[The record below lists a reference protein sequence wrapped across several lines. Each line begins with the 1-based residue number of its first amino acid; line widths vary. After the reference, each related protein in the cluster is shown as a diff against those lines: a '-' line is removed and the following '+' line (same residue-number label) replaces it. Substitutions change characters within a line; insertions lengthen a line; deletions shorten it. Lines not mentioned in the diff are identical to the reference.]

1 MDLAVLILLL
11 IVILLLI
18 IILLKNFFNSQNKNL
33 EQIKDNIEKKLEEV
47 YKGIGEIH
55 SLAYDI
61 RDLKKALNNI
71 KTRGLWGEIQLG
83 SLLDQILSPEQYEK
97 NVITKEGSKER
108 VEYAI
113 KLPGRNENKVVYLPI
128 DAKFPLESYYKLLD
142 ACDKGDKELIKKF
155 KSDLEIIIKNAA
167 KDIQQKYIDPPNTT
181 DFGIMFL
188 PSESLY
194 VEVLKIPGLIEEIQS
209 NNRIIIAGPTTLAGL
224 LNSLQMIFL
233 AIAVEKRSSE
243 ILALFNEIKTQFN
256 HFVNLLEKASK
267 KLQEVSSDIEDAIK
281 RSEKIEQK
289 IENIQITPYT
299 TSQNISENP
308 MDENK

>member
-1 MDLAVLILLL
+1 MNLAVLILLL

-55 SLAYDI
+55 SLVYDI

-97 NVITKEGSKER
+97 NVITKEGGKER

-142 ACDKGDKELIKKF
+142 AYDKGDKELIKRF
-155 KSDLEIIIKNAA
+155 KSDLEIAIKNAA

-308 MDENK
+308 IDENK

>member
-1 MDLAVLILLL
+1 
-11 IVILLLI
+11 
-18 IILLKNFFNSQNKNL
+18 
-33 EQIKDNIEKKLEEV
+33 
-47 YKGIGEIH
+47 
-55 SLAYDI
+55 
-61 RDLKKALNNI
+61 
-71 KTRGLWGEIQLG
+71 LWGEIQLG

-97 NVITKEGSKER
+97 NVITKEGGKER

-142 ACDKGDKELIKKF
+142 AYDKGDKELIKRF
-155 KSDLEIIIKNAA
+155 KSDLEIAIKNAA

-308 MDENK
+308 IDENK